1 MFCHDRSST
10 HRPTTPPLH
19 RPIALLN
26 WSLITAS
33 NDDTV
38 LKTCLAASPCVG
50 QARDFQ
56 VMRGFASAGAA
67 YNAGIRQSACDVLVF
82 ALQDV
87 YLPLEW
93 NRHLATA
100 VSQLSQSD
108 PNWAVLG
115 VFGITRDSKP
125 QGYMYCTGLQKVLGQ
140 PFSQAVPCVSLDEV
154 VLVLRRSAN
163 LTFDERLP
171 GFHFYGTDICLE
183 AQQRGLNSYII
194 PAFCIHNTQG
204 MKFLPWAFW
213 QSYLFMRRK
222 WWKQLPIKTPCI
234 TLSKLAFP
242 VLQHPLQSA
251 YVHYVKREPPGS
263 RVSDPASF
271 YTQLKANLM
280 AQL

>member
-10 HRPTTPPLH
+10 HRPTIPPLH

-67 YNAGIRQSACDVLVF
+67 YNAGIRQSAGDVLVF
-82 ALQDV
+82 AHQDV

-93 NRHLATA
+93 NRHLAAA

-140 PFSQAVPCVSLDEV
+140 SFSQPVPCASLDEV
-154 VLVLRRSAN
+154 VLVLRRSAGVA
-163 LTFDERLP
+163 FDERLS

-183 AQQRGLNSYII
+183 AQQRGLSSYII

-204 MKFLPWAFW
+204 MKFLPWAF
-213 QSYLFMRRK
+213 
-222 WWKQLPIKTPCI
+222 
-234 TLSKLAFP
+234 
-242 VLQHPLQSA
+242 
-251 YVHYVKREPPGS
+251 
-263 RVSDPASF
+263 
-271 YTQLKANLM
+271 
-280 AQL
+280 